1 MNSKNLLIVVIIL
14 VGVIGIL
21 GWKIKSVSSSGGNSK
36 EAITL
41 TTEPNPLK
49 IGQATFIIMVK
60 DNAGKAVSDA
70 TVFFDLN
77 MTAMNM
83 GTQQGNATSMG
94 NGKYSATA
102 RLSMRGPWRVST
114 KVTMPDGSL
123 IKKDFTVNV
132 Q

>member
-21 GWKIKSVSSSGGNSK
+21 GWKRKSASSTGGNSK

-41 TTEPNPLK
+41 RTEPKSLK

-60 DNAGKAVSDA
+60 DNAGKAVDNA
-70 TVFFDLN
+70 TVSFDLN

-83 GTQQGNATSMG
+83 GTQQGNATAEG
-94 NGKYSATA
+94 NGKYSATG
-102 RLSMRGPWRVST
+102 RLSMRGPWRVAT